1 MEQQKKKTH
10 QITLML
16 KKKDLKKMLL
26 EKCFEIKKYTKEL
39 TILFKHVSRET
50 SLV

>member
-1 MEQQKKKTH
+1 MEQQKNLPSNNVNVKKND
-10 QITLML
+10 L
-16 KKKDLKKMLL
+16 KKKLL